1 MIARNLSLVSFPLIF
16 MLMTW
21 FAADAGVHAAEAP
34 PTAEPKSASVQQ
46 MGAALGSRRLNQAAA
61 PVNSPTHAAMQAVS
75 TAASRIVVAGE
86 RGLIAYSD
94 DCGVTWQQANVP
106 VSVTLTALSFVDA
119 HHGWAVGHDGV
130 ILATQDAGSS
140 WQKQLDGK
148 AIAELALGAA
158 KKAVAIAPS
167 SGDAQRELSDA
178 ERLVAD
184 GPDKPLFAVHFWTPE
199 RGLVIGAYGLALLTE
214 DAGRTWQWIGDR
226 IPNPMGFHLYGLWVH
241 GNQVYVVGEQ
251 GLVVRSEDGASHFQS
266 VASPYEGSYFG
277 ITSVGTPDSGHLIV
291 YGLRGHAFELSA
303 QSSNLI
309 PLPLGLEASLLSA
322 SPGPNDSVLLF
333 DADGQVVEV
342 SGTDGS
348 VRPIGNSPVG
358 PVLGVAASCG
368 NSMVVAGLR
377 GVAIV
382 DATTMVAGSSTG
394 TTK

>member
-1 MIARNLSLVSFPLIF
+1 
-16 MLMTW
+16 
-21 FAADAGVHAAEAP
+21 
-34 PTAEPKSASVQQ
+34 
-46 MGAALGSRRLNQAAA
+46 
-61 PVNSPTHAAMQAVS
+61 
-75 TAASRIVVAGE
+75 
-86 RGLIAYSD
+86 
-94 DCGVTWQQANVP
+94 
-106 VSVTLTALSFVDA
+106 
-119 HHGWAVGHDGV
+119 
-130 ILATQDAGSS
+130 
-140 WQKQLDGK
+140 
-148 AIAELALGAA
+148 
-158 KKAVAIAPS
+158 
-167 SGDAQRELSDA
+167 
-178 ERLVAD
+178 
-184 GPDKPLFAVHFWTPE
+184 
-199 RGLVIGAYGLALLTE
+199 
-214 DAGRTWQWIGDR
+214 
-226 IPNPMGFHLYGLWVH
+226 
-241 GNQVYVVGEQ
+241 
-251 GLVVRSEDGASHFQS
+251 VVRSEDGASHFQS